1 MGFFDKLK
9 NGLNK
14 TKTTF
19 DEKMNDI
26 FSNFRKVDEDLLEEL
41 EEALIMSDVGANTSA
56 TIINNLRERVKKEN
70 IKDEQG
76 VREALRKEIQEIFD
90 ATDNTL
96 KLETK
101 PAVILVVGVNGVGKT
116 TSIGKIANRLK
127 KDGKK
132 VVVAAADTF
141 RAAAVEQLEIWANR
155 VGCDIVKREEGVDP
169 ASVVYDA
176 IKITKEKNAD
186 VLICDTAGRLHNK
199 KYLMD
204 ELIKIKKV
212 IDKELPDSSEEVLM
226 VLDATTGQNAISQVQ
241 AFKETVDITGI
252 VLTKLDGTAKGGA
265 VIGIVNENKVPV
277 KFIGVGEQV
286 DDMEIFNSED
296 FVKALI

>member
-14 TKTTF
+14 TKTSF

-116 TSIGKIANRLK
+116 TSIGKIANRLT